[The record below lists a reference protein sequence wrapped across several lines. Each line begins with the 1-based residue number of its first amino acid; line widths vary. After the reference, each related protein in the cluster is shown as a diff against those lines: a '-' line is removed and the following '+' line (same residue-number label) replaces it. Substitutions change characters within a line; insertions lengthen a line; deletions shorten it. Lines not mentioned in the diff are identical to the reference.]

1 MDHVLSELS
10 AMTCLSWVAL
20 HGMTH
25 SFTELH
31 KPLCHNKTVIREGY
45 VENVFTIPNLLNMNT
60 KAFGQMVKKLPA
72 M

>member
-10 AMTCLSWVAL
+10 AMTYLSWVAL

-31 KPLCHNKTVIREGY
+31 KPPCHNKTVIHEGY
-45 VENVFTIPNLLNMNT
+45 TENVFTIPNLLNMNT